1 MTEPGDR
8 RVRLT
13 PRGAA
18 AAVAFAAVLPFVHT
32 LGHGFAYDDGVEVVD
47 NASIRTLDG
56 IPRLFTQTAWSGA
69 GHAVPAYRPV
79 TTLTYALNHAVG
91 GLHPLGYHLVN
102 LLLHAG
108 ASVLLLVVLTRVALP
123 LAAATMAAL
132 LFAVHPA
139 HVEAVANVAARISR
153 RGPAVFSDFWNPP
166 VQVIPRLV
174 SPEQR
179 HVFFASR
186 ARSLWD
192 ACCSSFQTLP
202 PRSTEFIIS
211 LLVEYELG
219 PEVSLSQEDARFLF
233 LDCKQ
238 RFTSA
243 LAAQRRARP
252 GLSEARLAAQAWA
265 HAARSM
271 RLEYGLPEDRLQA
284 LVREGTP
291 RWNAV
296 QQQPGA
302 HLSFAHPPAVHWVAT
317 PPPRPKFTR
326 RLARHPLDPG
336 A

>member
-1 MTEPGDR
+1 MPQPYTVLSASLFLEPARQFTGPESANPTLK
-8 RVRLT
+8 RVQ
-13 PRGAA
+13 PPASFISAA
-18 AAVAFAAVLPFVHT
+18 REQ
-32 LGHGFAYDDGVEVVD
+32 LG
-47 NASIRTLDG
+47 
-56 IPRLFTQTAWSGA
+56 
-69 GHAVPAYRPV
+69 
-79 TTLTYALNHAVG
+79 
-91 GLHPLGYHLVN
+91 LGE
-102 LLLHAG
+102 
-108 ASVLLLVVLTRVALP
+108 S
-123 LAAATMAAL
+123 
-132 LFAVHPA
+132 
-139 HVEAVANVAARISR
+139 RISR

-326 RLARHPLDPG
+326 RLARSPLDRG